1 MPTIYEWSFDFLMDE
16 IFRIAN
22 QLSANGQTPTTALI
36 KSRLRQPVPM
46 ATLISAV
53 QRWKQDPEAYQSLGI
68 PGAISTENNDD
79 KQLETPESQL
89 EMLQRQ
95 VEQLQQQVM
104 MLTKRVSLLEQL
116 G

>member
-1 MPTIYEWSFDFLMDE
+1 MDE

-53 QRWKQDPEAYQSLGI
+53 QRWKQDPDAYQSLGM
-68 PGAISTENNDD
+68 PGTTSSENNDD
-79 KQLETPESQL
+79 KPPEEPENQVA
-89 EMLQRQ
+89 MLQRQ
-95 VEQLQQQVM
+95 VEQLQQQVT
-104 MLTKRVSLLEQL
+104 MLSKRVSLLEQL